1 MFEIGLTSTSGGTV
15 GVLMFTYP
23 LLVFGNVR
31 LVLNLNEFSVVRSF
45 FEGDGI
51 RTVVVSRAR
60 ALSFSLA
67 RDTALDACYY
77 RFDNEMAHEWYS
89 GYWTSENM
97 WASPTFHQFYLVI
110 MAQYVLLL
118 PSGASSDSHPNI
130 PCELIKELIKVLF
143 GQQLESLLRG
153 FIQLRWS

>member
-1 MFEIGLTSTSGGTV
+1 MFEMGLKPTSGGTV

-31 LVLNLNEFSVVRSF
+31 LVLNLSEFSVVRSF

-51 RTVVVSRAR
+51 QAAEVSRAR
-60 ALSFSLA
+60 ALSFITA
-67 RDTALDACYY
+67 RDTACYACYY
-77 RFDNEMAHEWYS
+77 RIDDGGPHEKNSCY
-89 GYWTSENM
+89 GTSL
-97 WASPTFHQFYLVI
+97 ASWKPPTCVLYLVT

-118 PSGASSDSHPNI
+118 PSAASSDSHPNI
-130 PCELIKELIKVLF
+130 PCELIKELIKVLL

-153 FIQLRWS
+153 FVQLRWS